1 MSLEGP
7 AENIGADM
15 AEAAIFVLS
24 SRFEGFPLILLEAMS
39 KGMSVVSF
47 DCPTGPSDIIDD
59 HRNGILVP
67 AEDIDALARGIDEMI
82 TDEALRRRT
91 AAAAVETSQQYTMEA
106 VGPQWTALF
115 AELSRTRRPAPGCTL
130 RDSRDVDWI
139 VRARPPLDVCLRT
152 LGALDGVVLQ
162 HAW

>member
-1 MSLEGP
+1 MAPAHPDWRLRLRGDGHARGMLEGLIEEHGLDGSVSLEGP

-82 TDEALRRRT
+82 SDEELRRRA

-115 AELSRTRRPAPGCTL
+115 AELSRTRRPAP
-130 RDSRDVDWI
+130 
-139 VRARPPLDVCLRT
+139 A
-152 LGALDGVVLQ
+152 
-162 HAW
+162 

>member
-1 MSLEGP
+1 MLEGLIEEHGITGSVSLESP

-82 TDEALRRRT
+82 SDEALRRRCRGGRRRD
-91 AAAAVETSQQYTMEA
+91 VPQYTMEA

-115 AELSRTRRPAPGCTL
+115 AELSRTRPPAP
-130 RDSRDVDWI
+130 
-139 VRARPPLDVCLRT
+139 A
-152 LGALDGVVLQ
+152 
-162 HAW
+162 